1 MDNKCKIYIIL
12 YIIIIIFLFFSL
24 FSKNKKIIEWSIAI
38 CIYLLF
44 KWIFDYHKCTLSYLE
59 CKIRNI
65 KKEDGFLYNFLENI
79 TNLNKSE
86 NKNIVYFAASIVL
99 FINLHKKYH
108 KK

>member
-1 MDNKCKIYIIL
+1 MDNNCNIYIIL
-12 YIIIIIFLFFSL
+12 YTVIIIFLLFSL

-59 CKIRNI
+59 CKIRNV

-79 TNLNKSE
+79 IILNKSE
-86 NKNIVYFAASIVL
+86 NKYIFYFAVTIVL
-99 FINLHKKYH
+99 FINLYRKYF
-108 KK
+108 